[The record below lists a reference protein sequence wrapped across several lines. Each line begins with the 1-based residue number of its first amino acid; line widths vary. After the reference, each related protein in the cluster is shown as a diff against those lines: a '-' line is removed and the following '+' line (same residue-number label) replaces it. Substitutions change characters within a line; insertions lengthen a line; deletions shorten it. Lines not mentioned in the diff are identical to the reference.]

1 MYVCIYTPNTC
12 TIVILQLMAEGSS
25 GHPGLFSSLVDGD
38 GLVDGVLALGADL
51 CEAKVEGGQRGVLL
65 HGFLYGP
72 ASYLRDA
79 E

>member
-1 MYVCIYTPNTC
+1 MHNS
-12 TIVILQLMAEGSS
+12 TIILQLIAEGFS
-25 GHPGLFSSLVDGD
+25 GRPGLFSGLVDGD

-51 CEAKVEGGQRGVLL
+51 CEAKVESGQSGVLL

-72 ASYLRDA
+72 TSYLREA